1 MNSINII
8 YNERSKKKIQM
19 KNEKKKKKKGF
30 CTFTITIN
38 GKK

>member
-19 KNEKKKKKKGF
+19 KNEKKKKKKDDLS
-30 CTFTITIN
+30 IH
-38 GKK
+38 KY